1 MATGGRQRF
10 KDICEFKSTGDL
22 MLVTPYF
29 HDFWT
34 ETLDTWVAQGAPSEL
49 RQSRFRGEYF
59 RLDHMRMLREV
70 NLGMFMDKVID
81 VHGAP
86 YVYGIPPIVPQYD
99 TTTLEEDDEHVV
111 IVNAGG
117 QKLRASKSHPEKM
130 PMYLDFPVK
139 DRATWE
145 AYKKRLDPATPERW
159 PADWSAYAQRINS
172 KDEPVMLNVGGL
184 FGYVREWM
192 GTERVL
198 YLVYDDPVLFEDMM
212 EHMTYLQEEVVKRV
226 LADIRVDCAM
236 YWEDMCFKT
245 GPLISPKMF
254 KRFMVPRYK
263 RVTEL
268 LHKAG
273 VTSIFVDSDGN
284 LSALIPLW
292 LEAGINGFWP
302 LECAA
307 GNDAVA
313 LRKQYGKDII
323 LAGNLDKRAFLK
335 GEDVLRA
342 EVMAKV
348 PFLLESGGYFPS
360 LDHLVPPDVPF
371 TMYRRC
377 INMLREIA
385 GLERISW

>member
-1 MATGGRQRF
+1 MANGGRQRF
-10 KDICEFKSTGDL
+10 RDICEFRSAGDL

-34 ETLDTWVAQGAPSEL
+34 ETLHEWVKQGAPSEI

-59 RLDHMRMLREV
+59 HLDHLRMLREV

-81 VHGAP
+81 VRGAA
-86 YVYGIPPIVPQYD
+86 YVYGIPPLVPAYD
-99 TTTLEEDDEHVV
+99 TAIVDEDDEHVV
-111 IVNAGG
+111 IANAGG
-117 QKLRASKSHPEKM
+117 QKLRASKRHPDKM

-139 DRATWE
+139 DRASWE
-145 AYKKRLDPATPERW
+145 DYRKRLDPATPARW
-159 PADWSAYAQRINS
+159 PVDWSGYAQRINS

-198 YLVYDDPVLFEDMM
+198 YLVYDDPLLFEDML

-273 VTSIFVDSDGN
+273 VNAIFVDSDGN
-284 LSALIPLW
+284 LNALIPLW

-313 LRKQYGKDII
+313 LRRHYGRDVI
-323 LAGNLDKRAFLK
+323 LAGNIDKRVFL
-335 GEDVLRA
+335 GSEDVLRD

-348 PFLLESGGYFPS
+348 PFLLQSGGYFPS

-371 TMYRRC
+371 DMYRRF
-377 INMLREIA
+377 INLLREVA

>member
-1 MATGGRQRF
+1 MTAGARERF
-10 KDICEFKSTGDL
+10 RGICSFERTNDL

-34 ETLDTWVAQGAPSEL
+34 ETLDAWVAQGAPPEI
-49 RQSRFRGEYF
+49 RRAKFRGEYF
-59 RLDHMRMLREV
+59 HLDHMRMLREIK
-70 NLGMFMDKVID
+70 LGLFMDKVID

-86 YVYGIPPIVPQYD
+86 YVYGIPPVVPEYE
-99 TTTLEEDDEHVV
+99 TAILEEDAEYAV

-117 QKLRASKSHPEKM
+117 QTLRASKKHPEKM

-145 AYKKRLDPATPERW
+145 EYKKRLDPSTPERW
-159 PADWSAYAQRINS
+159 PADWQAYVDRINS

-192 GTERVL
+192 GVETVL

-212 EHMTYLQEEVVKRV
+212 EHMTYLQVEVVKRV
-226 LADIRVDCAM
+226 LADVHVDCAM
-236 YWEDMCFKT
+236 FWEDMCFKT

-268 LHKAG
+268 LHAAG
-273 VTSIFVDSDGN
+273 VSSIFVDSDGN

-292 LEAGINGFWP
+292 LESGINGFWP
-302 LECAA
+302 LEVAA

-313 LRKQYGKDII
+313 LRKQYGRDIL
-323 LAGNLDKRAFLK
+323 LAGNIDKRAFLK
-335 GEDVLRA
+335 TEDVLRD
-342 EVMAKV
+342 EIMAKV
-348 PFLLESGGYFPS
+348 PFLLQSGGYFPS
-360 LDHLVPPDVPF
+360 LDHLVPPDVSF
-371 TMYRRC
+371 TMYRRF
-377 INMLREIA
+377 IDMLREVA
-385 GLERISW
+385 GLDRISW

>member
-10 KDICEFKSTGDL
+10 RDICEFRSTGDL

-34 ETLDTWVAQGAPSEL
+34 ETLDEWVKQGAPAEI

-59 RLDHMRMLREV
+59 HLDHLRMLREV

-86 YVYGIPPIVPQYD
+86 YVYGIPPIVPPFE
-99 TTTLEEDDEHVV
+99 TTTLDDDEEHVV
-111 IVNAGG
+111 IVNSGG
-117 QKLRASKSHPEKM
+117 QKLRASKRHPEKM

-145 AYKKRLDPATPERW
+145 EYRKRLDPATPERW
-159 PADWSAYAQRINS
+159 PSDWSAYVQRINS

-198 YLVYDDPVLFEDMM
+198 YLVYDDPVLFEDML

-226 LADIRVDCAM
+226 LADIKVDCAM

-268 LHKAG
+268 LHEAG

-313 LRKQYGKDII
+313 LRKQYGRDII
-323 LAGNLDKRAFLK
+323 LAGNMDKRAFLK
-335 GEDVLRA
+335 GEDVLRQ
-342 EVMAKV
+342 EVMSKA
-348 PFLLESGGYFPS
+348 PFLLQSGGYFPS

-371 TMYRRC
+371 TMYQHF
-377 INMLREIA
+377 INLLREAA

>member
-1 MATGGRQRF
+1 MTAAARERF
-10 KDICEFKSTGDL
+10 RGICSFERTNDL

-34 ETLDTWVAQGAPSEL
+34 ETLDAWVAQGAPPEI
-49 RQSRFRGEYF
+49 RRAKFRGEYF
-59 RLDHMRMLREV
+59 HLDHMRMLREIK
-70 NLGMFMDKVID
+70 LGLFMDKVID

-86 YVYGIPPIVPQYD
+86 YVYGIPPVVPEYD
-99 TTTLEEDDEHVV
+99 TAILEEDAEYAVM
-111 IVNAGG
+111 VNAGG
-117 QKLRASKSHPEKM
+117 QTLRASKQHPEKM

-145 AYKKRLDPATPERW
+145 EYKKRLDPATPDRW
-159 PADWSAYAQRINS
+159 PADWQAYVERINS

-192 GTERVL
+192 GVERVL

-212 EHMTYLQEEVVKRV
+212 EHMTYLQVEVVKRV
-226 LADIRVDCAM
+226 LADVHVDCAM
-236 YWEDMCFKT
+236 FWEDMCFKT

-268 LHKAG
+268 LHAAG
-273 VTSIFVDSDGN
+273 VNSIFVDSDGN

-292 LEAGINGFWP
+292 LESGINGFWP
-302 LECAA
+302 LEVAA

-313 LRKQYGKDII
+313 LRKHYGKDII
-323 LAGNLDKRAFLK
+323 LAGNIDKRAFLK
-335 GEDVLRA
+335 TEDVLRD

-371 TMYRRC
+371 TMYRHF
-377 INMLREIA
+377 INTLREVA
-385 GLERISW
+385 GLDPISW

>member
-1 MATGGRQRF
+1 MTAGARERF
-10 KDICEFKSTGDL
+10 RGICSFERTNDL

-34 ETLDTWVAQGAPSEL
+34 ETLDAWVAQGAPPEI
-49 RQSRFRGEYF
+49 RRAKFRGEYF
-59 RLDHMRMLREV
+59 HLDHMRMLREIK
-70 NLGMFMDKVID
+70 LGLFMDKVID

-86 YVYGIPPIVPQYD
+86 YVYGIPPVVPEYE
-99 TTTLEEDDEHVV
+99 TAILEEDAEYAV

-117 QKLRASKSHPEKM
+117 QTLRASKKHPEKM

-145 AYKKRLDPATPERW
+145 EYKKRLDPSTPERW
-159 PADWSAYAQRINS
+159 PADWQAYVDRINS

-192 GTERVL
+192 GVETVL

-212 EHMTYLQEEVVKRV
+212 EHMTYLQVEVVKRV
-226 LADIRVDCAM
+226 LADVHVDCAM
-236 YWEDMCFKT
+236 FWEDMCFKT

-268 LHKAG
+268 LHAAG
-273 VTSIFVDSDGN
+273 VSSIFVDSDGN

-292 LEAGINGFWP
+292 LESGINGFWP
-302 LECAA
+302 LEVAA

-323 LAGNLDKRAFLK
+323 LAGNIDKRAFLK
-335 GEDVLRA
+335 TEDVLRD
-342 EVMAKV
+342 EIMAKV
-348 PFLLESGGYFPS
+348 PFLLQSGGYFPS
-360 LDHLVPPDVPF
+360 LDHLVPPDVSF
-371 TMYRRC
+371 TMYRRF
-377 INMLREIA
+377 IDMLREVA
-385 GLERISW
+385 GLDRISW

>member
-1 MATGGRQRF
+1 MTAGARERF
-10 KDICEFKSTGDL
+10 RGICSFERTNDL

-34 ETLDTWVAQGAPSEL
+34 ETLDAWVAQGAPPEI
-49 RQSRFRGEYF
+49 RRAKFRGEYF
-59 RLDHMRMLREV
+59 HLDHLRMLREIK
-70 NLGMFMDKVID
+70 LGLFMDKVID

-86 YVYGIPPIVPQYD
+86 YVYGIPPVVPEYD
-99 TTTLEEDDEHVV
+99 TAILEEDADYAV

-117 QKLRASKSHPEKM
+117 QTLRASKTHPEKM

-145 AYKKRLDPATPERW
+145 EYKKRLEPTTPDRW
-159 PADWSAYAQRINS
+159 PADWQAYVERINS

-192 GTERVL
+192 GVERVL

-212 EHMTYLQEEVVKRV
+212 EHMTYLQIEVVKRV
-226 LADIRVDCAM
+226 LADVHVDCAM
-236 YWEDMCFKT
+236 FWEDMCFKT

-268 LHKAG
+268 LHAAG
-273 VTSIFVDSDGN
+273 VNSIFVDSDGN

-292 LEAGINGFWP
+292 LESGINGFWP
-302 LECAA
+302 LEVAA

-313 LRKQYGKDII
+313 LRKQYGRDIL
-323 LAGNLDKRAFLK
+323 LAGNIDKRAFLK
-335 GEDVLRA
+335 TEDVLRD
-342 EVMAKV
+342 EIMAKV
-348 PFLLESGGYFPS
+348 PFLLQSGGYFPS

-371 TMYRRC
+371 TMYRRF
-377 INMLREIA
+377 IDTLREVA
-385 GLERISW
+385 GLDPISW